1 MAVFNLRKREIQA
14 KIVYYG
20 PGLSG
25 KTTNLQHIH
34 KKLRPEHKGELMTL
48 ATQTDRTL
56 FFDFLPIELGEIRGL
71 KTRFQLYTVPGQVFY
86 NSTRKLVLKNAD
98 GVVFVADSRAEALN
112 DNLESIRNLEEN
124 LRVHRIDIR
133 KVPLVIQYNK
143 RDLPD
148 AMPVEELNKHL
159 NPFEAPVFE
168 GEAHRGKGVLDTLS
182 AICKAVI
189 RDLREKDPSTFQP
202 AEPPPRTQEG
212 KKPRIETP
220 GAKPQKSA
228 PGEIAAKPAAAIET
242 DDTTTSGGWSLVASE
257 APVVVSEGTILI
269 PIDLQRNGERL
280 RLKLRLTLD
289 GETD

>member
-112 DNLESIRNLEEN
+112 DNLESLRNLEEN

-159 NPFEAPVFE
+159 NPFGAPVFE
-168 GEAHRGKGVLDTLS
+168 AEAHRGKGVLDTLS

-189 RDLREKDPSTFQP
+189 RDLREKDPTTFQP
-202 AEPPPRTQEG
+202 AEPPPRTQDG

-220 GAKPQKSA
+220 GARPQAAPAPATQPSA
-228 PGEIAAKPAAAIET
+228 PSTAVEVSAEPTGQWT
-242 DDTTTSGGWSLVASE
+242 LVDADQAVSME
-257 APVVVSEGTILI
+257 DGVLTVPVELER
-269 PIDLQRNGERL
+269 DGERV
-280 RLKLRLTLD
+280 RLKLRINV
-289 GETD
+289 EPE